1 MTYDVFIIEYCIVSS
16 RALELSKKAR
26 REGLLA
32 LEKMIDREK
41 VKQRDILEYG
51 LRFVVDGTDA
61 SLIRDIL
68 ESIIDQE
75 EDKYARKLMTIK
87 EEIALSVQAGDN
99 IRILAYKL
107 NSFTNLSLGDDPIM
121 REIMKENGE
130 GALSQDEID
139 SLLKGIK

>member
-1 MTYDVFIIEYCIVSS
+1 MTYDVFIIEYCIVSA
-16 RALELSKKAR
+16 RALQLSKKAR

-41 VKQRDILEYG
+41 MMQRDILEYG
-51 LRFVVDGTDA
+51 LQFVVDGTD
-61 SLIRDIL
+61 SGVICGIL

-75 EDKYARKLMTIK
+75 TDEYTRKLMKIK
-87 EEIALSVQAGDN
+87 EEIVLSVQAGDN

-121 REIMKENGE
+121 QEIMKENGE

-139 SLLKGIK
+139 TLLGIK